1 MMPRVPDE
9 NPGMRGLLLLSFGGY
24 MGLLGPRGGGVVG
37 IFLVAERLSMGVK
50 LIILTMAPC

>member
-24 MGLLGPRGGGVVG
+24 MGLLGPRGGVVG
-37 IFLVAERLSMGVK
+37 ILLVAERLSMGVK